1 MSTGDHNPA
10 RPTPSDWGT
19 LWEHQQAEN
28 RANFL
33 NQHTL
38 TAQMAE
44 LAMSTE
50 ATVKRLDH
58 MDRRMAGLEAGV
70 AENTGLTR
78 GIRDAITAG
87 RLATVA
93 MKWLAGTIVTVASA
107 WLAIKG
113 LWKDAP

>member
-1 MSTGDHNPA
+1 MTDAARNPA
-10 RPTPSDWGT
+10 RPTPSDWGD
-19 LWEHQQAEN
+19 LWDQQQAEN
-28 RANFL
+28 RANYL
-33 NQHTL
+33 SQHAL

-70 AENTGLTR
+70 AENTELTR

-87 RLATVA
+87 RVASVA
-93 MKWLAGTIVTVASA
+93 MKWVGGAIVTVASA